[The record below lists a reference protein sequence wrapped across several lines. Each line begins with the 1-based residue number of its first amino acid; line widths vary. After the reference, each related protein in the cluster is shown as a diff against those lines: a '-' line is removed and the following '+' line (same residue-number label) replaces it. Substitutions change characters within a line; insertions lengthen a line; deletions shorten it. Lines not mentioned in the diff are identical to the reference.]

1 MTRDCLCPEQY
12 PDWHQKDIDLGGHC
26 IHSIPI
32 ASFLNMPMAY
42 EMYLG
47 RQQQEIDSL
56 KLKEIW
62 PGLVLTRTG
71 LWRGTIIRLLEESS
85 SLSRHVS
92 HLPHPFHVH
101 GYLHQGNVSTIRSA
115 IRTVQ
120 MQLLD
125 SGRMP
130 KELYLCHLTCP
141 HCSADR
147 GGDRI
152 LVLRRWQY
160 RAGLNRRSQPDSRT

>member
-1 MTRDCLCPEQY
+1 MALDCQCPEHY
-12 PDWHQKDIDLGGHC
+12 PDWHRKDIDLGGHC
-26 IHSIPI
+26 VHQLAI

-47 RQQQEIDSL
+47 RQQLEIDRL
-56 KLKEIW
+56 QLAQVW

-71 LWRGTIIRLLEESS
+71 MFGGTITRLLEESG
-85 SLSRHVS
+85 SLSRHVT

-101 GYLHQGNVSTIRSA
+101 GYLHQGNVGTIRNA
-115 IRTVQ
+115 LREVQ

-141 HCSADR
+141 HCSSQR

-152 LVLRRWQY
+152 LLLRRWQY
-160 RAGLNRRSQPDSRT
+160 RASLGRHRQD